1 MSERTTA
8 PEPVLPEGTDF
19 DTWDEEAEAA
29 AVEAVA
35 ATGRVRY
42 VVGDGGFYGRFP
54 DGHVV
59 VTPLRMSADT
69 LSRVIGL
76 GDSDQWQQVEA
87 LLRLLGQD
95 EDADY
100 IRGADITAVV
110 DYATKYFNVF
120 SRVMGISLG
129 E

>member
-35 ATGRVRY
+35 ATGRGRY
-42 VVGDGGFYGRFP
+42 VVGDGGFNGRFP

>member
-42 VVGDGGFYGRFP
+42 VVGDGSFYGRFP